1 MVMMMMNNDDDYG
14 GEGDGD
20 GDDND
25 EDDYGGDVAHC
36 CAIFLGHLSMKI
48 YLYIDDRQIQILKT
62 DNLVGQSTSGDD
74 DENLYTPPLA
84 PTRQTLGSS
93 REVAKDPAN
102 TFPVSIVIIIAYIQK
117 AKSLIQPRI
126 KCDIS
131 MCLSNDWKHIDSDVS
146 KHSGNLKRSLFGGK
160 SNILAEFKL

>member
-1 MVMMMMNNDDDYG
+1 MMVMMMMNNDDDYG

-20 GDDND
+20 GDDDD

-48 YLYIDDRQIQILKT
+48 YLYIDDRQIQISKR
-62 DNLVGQSTSGDD
+62 DHLVGQSTSGDD

-102 TFPVSIVIIIAYIQK
+102 TFPVSIVIINVIVQIVVIFISYYCIQLAPSK
-117 AKSLIQPRI
+117 CKSSSSLQT
-126 KCDIS
+126 
-131 MCLSNDWKHIDSDVS
+131 S
-146 KHSGNLKRSLFGGK
+146 K
-160 SNILAEFKL
+160 KLRV